1 MRKTSKIRL
10 IRFETHGIR
19 NLSHPISI
27 LFQKNL
33 SLTDDADAHD
43 RVRAV
48 YGPNGSGKT
57 SLVLSLWLLESL
69 FNQHGFISRCGYDL
83 LENLLNQSD
92 PRYGIRLVFSV
103 SDGQTPPRYF
113 EYALEAEL
121 KNGSFALSKE
131 RFDLVRGRSLSS
143 LSHEPIFSVEG
154 GILKAYATDGDPEF
168 RSHIMNATANLL
180 SSTPFPRLFMGAV
193 CDENIKRFNHYFDNV
208 NRRAGYDRCL
218 HNLIEFL
225 SRLSTYLDSDDKHWE
240 RSADSL
246 VQWEELS
253 ENIRGGEKAFAS
265 PLKPYNDYSVRLPR
279 AEIDKYKDYIKRQ
292 AAFIRLFKPSLRD
305 IEIRER
311 LEGDYVRCH
320 SIFIYDD
327 AQLDFAFE
335 STGIKKLANLFSCLE
350 RAANGGIVFVDELD
364 ANIAGAC
371 LTQLVR
377 FMNEYGQGQLLF
389 TAHAIDPM
397 DALAEKSKAIY
408 FIGEDNEVTAWTKN
422 GTKKPQIL
430 YPRGFVPG
438 IPFNMEPFDFLSS
451 LLKEGD

>member
-1 MRKTSKIRL
+1 MIYLHVLYGRFRQHKHAGQKFLTSHVEVVLITPASPHNPGKSRSPYIRVTAKG
-10 IRFETHGIR
+10 IKANFECNFEGIR
-19 NLSHPISI
+19 P
-27 LFQKNL
+27 
-33 SLTDDADAHD
+33 
-43 RVRAV
+43 
-48 YGPNGSGKT
+48 
-57 SLVLSLWLLESL
+57 
-69 FNQHGFISRCGYDL
+69 
-83 LENLLNQSD
+83 
-92 PRYGIRLVFSV
+92 
-103 SDGQTPPRYF
+103 
-113 EYALEAEL
+113 
-121 KNGSFALSKE
+121 FALDVAGWFLFCRRLKFTRS
-131 RFDLVRGRSLSS
+131 FDCQ
-143 LSHEPIFSVEG
+143 
-154 GILKAYATDGDPEF
+154 ILKAVDASGSYGKCLSFPTPRFHPHRVVWNHNDFYYCFLFGCFLFLFCSNGRSCLRPYYAINSQF
-168 RSHIMNATANLL
+168 ICLL
-180 SSTPFPRLFMGAV
+180 
-193 CDENIKRFNHYFDNV
+193 E
-208 NRRAGYDRCL
+208 
-218 HNLIEFL
+218 
-225 SRLSTYLDSDDKHWE
+225 
-240 RSADSL
+240 SADSL

-265 PLKPYNDYSVRLPR
+265 SLKPYNDYSVRLPR

-430 YPRGFVPG
+430 YPRGLVPG